1 MYISRDKMAID
12 YKEKLRDGEG
22 TVKFT
27 RLAPLDAAG
36 RLTLFSEVC
45 LPAGASIG
53 YHRHD
58 GETEYYIFV
67 SGTGV
72 VNDNGTDYPVKAGDV
87 TVTGD
92 GCSHSL
98 SNTGSDDLVLYAMIV
113 RD

>member
-1 MYISRDKMAID
+1 MHISRDDMAIE
-12 YKEKLRDGEG
+12 YKEKLRGGEG

-27 RLAPLDAAG
+27 RLAPLEAEG
-36 RLTLFSEVC
+36 RVTLFSEAR
-45 LPAGASIG
+45 LPPGASIG

-58 GETEYYIFV
+58 GETEYYVFV
-67 SGTGV
+67 SGAGV
-72 VNDNGTDYPVKAGDV
+72 LNDNGKDCPVAAGDV

-98 SNTGSDDLVLYAMIV
+98 SNTGESDLVLYAMIV